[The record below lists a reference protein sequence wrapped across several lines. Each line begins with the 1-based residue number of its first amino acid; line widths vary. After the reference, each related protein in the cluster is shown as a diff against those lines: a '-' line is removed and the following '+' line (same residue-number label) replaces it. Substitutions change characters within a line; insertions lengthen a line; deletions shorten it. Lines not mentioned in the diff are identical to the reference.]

1 MKIKTR
7 AFRRDA
13 LSGQMRSPVQPLIV
27 FNLMNPSDGAALL
40 RRISANRGPLFGETL
55 TQLPSNEMIEQLTCR
70 QIW

>member
-13 LSGQMRSPVQPLIV
+13 LSGQTRSPVPTLIV

-40 RRISANRGPLFGETL
+40 LRFRKILS
-55 TQLPSNEMIEQLTCR
+55 
-70 QIW
+70 